1 MAIIQKVSA
10 YDSIMLQRAKRAD
23 AAALAE
29 ARSEA
34 RRAAVQNTL
43 AKSDTLRYTLANAA
57 AQNSADQSQLMARI
71 IQSRVAAD
79 AKAKAAADKWYR

>member
-10 YDSIMLQRAKRAD
+10 YDSIMLQRAKHAD
-23 AAALAE
+23 YAALAE

-34 RRAAVQNTL
+34 RRAAAQNTL

-57 AQNSADQSQLMARI
+57 AQNSADQS
-71 IQSRVAAD
+71 S
-79 AKAKAAADKWYR
+79 